1 MEQLEQCS
9 VARSAECTQIA
20 AKKCTKCKIEKP
32 TTNQFFGPDKRRKYG
47 LRSRCRECDREH
59 GRSEKAKEINKKSYE
74 KNKEQALSQKSEYYK
89 ENRDK
94 ILEYKKEYH
103 ENNKEKRN
111 AYSRNYHKK
120 YYIDNKEG
128 ISNRTKAWSE
138 ENKERIKD
146 RRHNY
151 YTMNKGLFNA
161 NVMERNALKIKA
173 TPSWYEKE
181 SVIDLYNKAKLLN
194 MSVDHIVPL
203 RSKLVCGLHCIDNL
217 QLMTLEDNRS
227 KGNRWWPD
235 MP

>member
-9 VARSAECTQIA
+9 VAQSAECTQIA
-20 AKKCTKCKIEKP
+20 VKKCTKCKIEKP
-32 TTNQFFGPDKRRKYG
+32 ATNQFFGPEKRRKCG

-59 GRSEKAKEINKKSYE
+59 GRSAKAKEINKKSYE
-74 KNKEQALSQKSEYYK
+74 KNREKALSQKSEYYK

-111 AYSRNYHKK
+111 AYGRNYHKK
-120 YYIDNKEG
+120 YYIDNKES

-146 RRHNY
+146 RRRNY